1 MMQTII
7 GAIISAAAA
16 ITVCIINANSQNKK
30 ILSELDKHNAVQT
43 EQITQLKEQVHKH
56 NNIIERTYKLEKDV
70 AVLNNRE
77 SVSEHRIEDLENK

>member
-1 MMQTII
+1 METII

-16 ITVCIINANSQNKK
+16 ITVCIINANNQNKK
-30 ILSELDKHNAVQT
+30 ILAEMDKHNAVQT

>member
-1 MMQTII
+1 METII

-16 ITVCIINANSQNKK
+16 ITVCIINANNQNKK
-30 ILSELDKHNAVQT
+30 ILAEMDKHNAVQT

-77 SVSEHRIEDLENK
+77 NVSEHRLEDLENK

>member
-1 MMQTII
+1 METII

-16 ITVCIINANSQNKK
+16 ITVCIINANNQNKK
-30 ILSELDKHNAVQT
+30 ILAEMDKHNAVQT
-43 EQITQLKEQVHKH
+43 EQITQLKEQVNKH

-77 SVSEHRIEDLENK
+77 SVSEHRLEDLENK

>member
-1 MMQTII
+1 MQTII

-77 SVSEHRIEDLENK
+77 KVSEHRIEDLENK

>member
-1 MMQTII
+1 MQTII
-7 GAIISAAAA
+7 GAIISAVAA
-16 ITVCIINANSQNKK
+16 IAVCIINTNSQNKK
-30 ILSELDKHNAVQT
+30 ILSKLDKHNAVQT

>member
-1 MMQTII
+1 METII
-7 GAIISAAAA
+7 GAIISAVAA
-16 ITVCIINANSQNKK
+16 IAVCIINTNSQNRK
-30 ILSELDKHNAVQT
+30 ILLEMDKHNAVQT

>member
-1 MMQTII
+1 MQTII

-70 AVLNNRE
+70 AVLDNRE

>member
-1 MMQTII
+1 MQTII

-30 ILSELDKHNAVQT
+30 ILSKLDKHNAVQT

-77 SVSEHRIEDLENK
+77 SVSEHRLEDLENK

>member
-1 MMQTII
+1 MQTII

-77 SVSEHRIEDLENK
+77 SVSEHRLEDLENR

>member
-77 SVSEHRIEDLENK
+77 SVSEHRLEDLENK

>member
-1 MMQTII
+1 MQTII

-16 ITVCIINANSQNKK
+16 ITVCIINANSQNEK

-43 EQITQLKEQVHKH
+43 EQITQLKEQVRKH

>member
-1 MMQTII
+1 MQTII

-56 NNIIERTYKLEKDV
+56 NNIIERTHKLEKDV

>member
-7 GAIISAAAA
+7 GAIISAVAA
-16 ITVCIINANSQNKK
+16 IAVCIINTNSQNKK

-77 SVSEHRIEDLENK
+77 SVSEHRLEDLENK

>member
-1 MMQTII
+1 VMQTII
-7 GAIISAAAA
+7 GAIISAVAA
-16 ITVCIINANSQNKK
+16 IAVCIINTNSQNKK

-77 SVSEHRIEDLENK
+77 SVSEHRLEDLENK